1 MMSNKGFKEYKIIE
15 FNGGAGISGPEIK
28 IKADK
33 EDIHLDS
40 NTSSL
45 NLTGT
50 NLNVTHSLGSDY
62 RKAIH
67 GNFFL
72 TEILQGIQVLGAKFD
87 NDYELILSIRSID
100 EDDNKTRFKE
110 AYEWNRKIYT
120 SDKEEKPFV
129 IKKNESALTP
139 EEMSKVNTEIW
150 IANYEYDGEDT
161 KQLGLDIYMDEKS
174 IDKLIKYIEGDILK
188 TFNIY
193 IWSERIFVQ
202 RSYAPNDRTLDRYLL
217 FNPSEYSQSIFAYSK
232 IQFSSKE
239 SVKEEEIIT
248 KEEEVEQKEIVI
260 QKEKNYEN
268 KLNYILVLLVVIA
281 VGIFLK

>member
-1 MMSNKGFKEYKIIE
+1 MSSKGFKEYKIIE
-15 FNGGAGISGPEIK
+15 FNGDAGILGPEIK
-28 IKADK
+28 IKAGK
-33 EDIHLDS
+33 EDIHLDC
-40 NTSSL
+40 NTSTL
-45 NLTGT
+45 DLTGT

-62 RKAIH
+62 KKAIH

-87 NDYELILSIRSID
+87 NDYKLTLSIRSID

-139 EEMSKVNTEIW
+139 EELSKVNTEIW
-150 IANYEYDGEDT
+150 IANYEHDGEST

-174 IDKLIKYIEGDILK
+174 IDKLIEYIEGDILK
-188 TFNIY
+188 TFNID
-193 IWSERIFVQ
+193 IWSERIFIPS
-202 RSYAPNDRTLDRYLL
+202 SYAPDSRALDRYLL
-217 FNPSEYSQSIFAYSK
+217 FNPSEYSTSIFANSK
-232 IQFSSKE
+232 IQFSSKD

-248 KEEEVEQKEIVI
+248 KEEEIEQKEIVI
-260 QKEKNYEN
+260 QKEKNYEK

>member
-1 MMSNKGFKEYKIIE
+1 MSNKGFKEYQITS
-15 FNGGAGISGPEIK
+15 FNSDTGITGTEIK
-28 IKADK
+28 IKAG
-33 EDIHLDS
+33 EDDINLDS

-50 NLNVTHSLGSDY
+50 NLKVTHTLGSDY
-62 RKAIH
+62 KKAIH

-72 TEILQGIQVLGAKFD
+72 TETLQSIQVLGAKFD
-87 NDYELILSIRSID
+87 DDYELILSIRPIN
-100 EDDNKTRFKE
+100 EDNNKTRFKE

-120 SDKEEKPFV
+120 SDKKEEPFV

-150 IANYEYDGEDT
+150 IANYEHDGEFT

-174 IDKLIKYIEGDILK
+174 IDKLIEYIEGDILK

-193 IWSERIFVQ
+193 LWSERIFIQ
-202 RSYAPNDRTLDRYLL
+202 SSYAPDDRTLDRYLL
-217 FNPSEYSQSIFAYSK
+217 FNPSEYSTSIFANSK
-232 IQFSSKE
+232 IQFSSKD

-248 KEEEVEQKEIVI
+248 KEEEIEQKELVI
-260 QKEKNYEN
+260 QKEKNFEK
-268 KLNYILVLLVVIA
+268 KLNYILILLVVIA